1 MGIRGT
7 RDRSVGFVAVTVH
20 QFVAVLAMGALAGC
34 NSASQL
40 TGLVVG
46 GIAGGATA
54 NPAIGYAVG
63 IGTDAATNAGLKWFG
78 RSRQGAEQDAI
89 AQAAGELPVGGS
101 TNWKIEHTIPF
112 GNEHG
117 QLKVTRSI
125 DSPLAACKEIV
136 FSVDESSKKESK
148 INWYVT
154 DICKS
159 VDSWKWASAEPAV
172 ERWGYLQ

>member
-1 MGIRGT
+1 MGVRRTGH
-7 RDRSVGFVAVTVH
+7 RKVGIVAVTVRR
-20 QFVAVLAMGALAGC
+20 FIAVVAMGALAGC

-89 AQAAGELPVGGS
+89 AQAAGDLPVGGS
-101 TNWKIEHTIPF
+101 ADWKIEHTIPF

-117 QLKVTRSI
+117 KLHVTRTI
-125 DSPLAACKEIV
+125 DSPLVACKEIA
-136 FSVDESSKKESK
+136 FSVDEGSEKEPK
-148 INWYVT
+148 IHWYLT

-159 VDSWKWASAEPAV
+159 AESWKWASAEPAV

>member
-1 MGIRGT
+1 MGQRGT
-7 RDRSVGFVAVTVH
+7 RDRKVGFIAVTTRR
-20 QFVAVLAMGALAGC
+20 FIAVLAMGALAGC
-34 NSASQL
+34 NSASQI

-78 RSRQGAEQDAI
+78 RSRQSAEQDAI
-89 AQAAGELPVGGS
+89 AEAAGDLPVGGS
-101 TNWKIEHTIPF
+101 SDWKIEHTIPF

-117 QLKVTRSI
+117 ELRVTRAI
-125 DSPLAACKEIV
+125 GSPMAACKEIV
-136 FSVDESSKKESK
+136 FSVEDGSDKELKKH
-148 INWYVT
+148 WYVT
-154 DICKS
+154 EICKS
-159 VDSWKWASAEPAV
+159 VDSWRWASAEPAV